1 MEHGNE
7 DLWMVYC
14 WQGGISST
22 GHIIRSLSN
31 LQEHRKQRGAIE
43 KMNANVKDFE
53 AELLAQAEDALR
65 RTTQL
70 SPEAEV
76 VTATAL

>member
-1 MEHGNE
+1 M
-7 DLWMVYC
+7 D
-14 WQGGISST
+14 
-22 GHIIRSLSN
+22 
-31 LQEHRKQRGAIE
+31 
-43 KMNANVKDFE
+43 ANVKDFE